1 MLAPWNQGQW
11 VEPALSEHL
20 VETVHKL
27 GYTEKLAAIQA
38 AYRESP
44 EKNLEVMKK
53 ATGCTEET
61 SDINY
66 VWTSAGRM
74 VLMLDLHI
82 RDPKTSPHKKAT
94 YDDKLCAWVLDLED
108 LYQEMMIQLSDRL
121 DNASSEKEKQDIAND
136 IDSFDKKNSCDEAD
150 WQNGISVNPPKFS
163 VVSEWIKKYFEF
175 ELSIANK
182 IYFYRQ
188 PGTMAPPYLQVKV
201 HRTCF
206 FFKGRGGPGS
216 VLVNPELAMAGKNE
230 LRDSLEQSVYDS
242 QQFTVEVIDKGKTGK
257 LTCLNDC
264 LQLLPMAPKQ
274 VKKFE
279 PQAADVDSD
288 VDNAYFAFKNS
299 HPDTVRSN
307 CHSARPQHSPSQ
319 LQGCLEI

>member
-1 MLAPWNQGQW
+1 LDM
-11 VEPALSEHL
+11 
-20 VETVHKL
+20 
-27 GYTEKLAAIQA
+27 
-38 AYRESP
+38 
-44 EKNLEVMKK
+44 MKT
-53 ATGCTEET
+53 ATGNTVET

-66 VWTSAGRM
+66 IWTSQGRM
-74 VLMLDLHI
+74 ALMLEVSMGDAGKMPLE
-82 RDPKTSPHKKAT
+82 KAT
-94 YDDKLCAWVLDLED
+94 YDTELRAWTIDLEIMYD
-108 LYQEMMIQLSDRL
+108 ELMAKLNEKMSSATTQEDQQAI
-121 DNASSEKEKQDIAND
+121 AKEIAE
-136 IDSFDKKNSCDEAD
+136 FDKHNTCDQGD
-150 WQNGISVNPPKFS
+150 WANGIAVSPTPKFF
-163 VVSEWIKKYFEF
+163 VVSKWIAKYFPY
-175 ELSIANK
+175 ELSLANK
-182 IYFYRQ
+182 IFFYKQ
-188 PGTMAPPYLQVKV
+188 PGTKAPPFLQVKV

-216 VLVNPELAMAGKNE
+216 VLVNPELAVAGKNE
-230 LRDSLEQSVYDS
+230 LRDNLEQSVYDS

-264 LQLLPMAPKQ
+264 LQLLPMAPRQ

-279 PQAADVDSD
+279 PQAADVESD